1 MPDLKLIVSVGGREN
16 PSIDKDVAMQ
26 RGVLVCYTAGALP
39 SPPGVGNASMMEL
52 TIGMMLAAMREFA
65 EQDRELR
72 AGGWPGPHGRVL
84 HGKTL
89 GIVGLGRLGTQAAQ
103 AAQFFGMRVLAA
115 GLSLTPERAAAAGVE
130 FRSLEQ
136 LFSESDVISIHL
148 RLSDR
153 SRGLINRS
161 LLGRMKRDAILVNTA
176 RGPIVNEADL
186 LEALQQGS
194 IGGAALDVYD
204 QEPLPAD
211 HPLRQAPHTLLLAH
225 CGWPTDEGYARMIP
239 ETVAVIEAFLDGK
252 PINVE
257 NPAGAASR

>member
-1 MPDLKLIVSVGGREN
+1 
-16 PSIDKDVAMQ
+16 
-26 RGVLVCYTAGALP
+26 VCYTAGALP

-89 GIVGLGRLGTQAAQ
+89 GIVGLGRLGTQVAQ

-136 LFSESDVISIHL
+136 LFSESDVVSIHL

-176 RGPIVNEADL
+176 RGPIVDR
-186 LEALQQGS
+186 EALATALSTGQ
-194 IGGAALDVYD
+194 IAGAALDVTSP
-204 QEPLPAD
+204 EPLPAD
-211 HPLRQAPHTLLLAH
+211 DPLWQAPNLLVVPHIGSAT
-225 CGWPTDEGYARMIP
+225 WSARERMTEI
-239 ETVAVIEAFLDGK
+239 A
-252 PINVE
+252 VE
-257 NPAGAASR
+257 NILAGLEGRQLPYQVPSQLFG